1 MNARMKTHVTEQTPK
16 TGLTRE
22 QRILSWIAVLL
33 VAGFLIDQLR
43 DVLMPFVV
51 GMAIAYFFDPVADK
65 LEEMGFSRTLA
76 TSTILV
82 GFFIALVGLA
92 LLLIPTLQKQIA
104 NALQL
109 IPLIVDRFRDAI
121 GPLLAQLSTEVDQDT
136 VTSIRESVQ
145 KYAGTAL
152 KLVSGLIANVWSGGL
167 AVLNILSL
175 LLITPLVAFYLLRDW
190 DRIVEKI
197 DGLLPRDGAPAIRE
211 QFRKIDATLAGFV
224 RGQASVCLVLMVIY
238 AVGLSFAGL
247 NASLL
252 IGIGAGA
259 LAVIPYIGAAISLI
273 IGVALAVAQ
282 FHQDW
287 VPILLVA
294 AVFITG
300 QTLESYVLTPR
311 LVGGRVG
318 LSPIWV
324 IFAMLAGGSLFG
336 LTGVLIALPV
346 AAIAGVL
353 VRFGIDQYLDSDLYR
368 GDGNESSKASSDN

>member
-1 MNARMKTHVTEQTPK
+1 MNTHVIEETPK
-16 TGLTRE
+16 PGLSRE
-22 QRILSWIAVLL
+22 QRILSWIAVIL

-65 LEEMGFSRTLA
+65 LEEMGCSRTFA
-76 TSTILV
+76 TSAILI

-92 LLLIPTLQKQIA
+92 LLLIPTLQKQIV
-104 NALQL
+104 NAIQL
-109 IPLIVDRFRDAI
+109 IPLIVDRVRDALD
-121 GPLLAQLSTEVDQDT
+121 PLLAQLSTEVDQDT
-136 VTSIRESVQ
+136 VTSIKQAVQ

-152 KLVSGLIANVWSGGL
+152 KLMTGVVANVWSGGL
-167 AVLNILSL
+167 AVLNVLSL

-197 DGLLPRDGAPAIRE
+197 DSLLPRDGAPTIRE

-224 RGQASVCLVLMVIY
+224 RGQASVCLVLMVLY
-238 AVGLSFAGL
+238 AVGLSFTGL

-252 IGIGAGA
+252 IGISAGA

-273 IGVALAVAQ
+273 IGIALAVAQ

-294 AVFITG
+294 VVFIIG

-311 LVGGRVG
+311 LVGGRIG
-318 LSPIWV
+318 LSPIWI

-336 LTGVLIALPV
+336 LTGVLIALPI

-368 GDGNESSKASSDN
+368 GDGDGPSKASSEN

>member
-1 MNARMKTHVTEQTPK
+1 MKIQVTNEAPK
-16 TGLTRE
+16 TGLSRE

-65 LEEMGFSRTLA
+65 LEEIGLSRTLA
-76 TSTILV
+76 TSTILI
-82 GFFIALVGLA
+82 GFFVALVGLA
-92 LLLIPTLQKQIA
+92 LLLIPALQKQITSA
-104 NALQL
+104 IQL

-121 GPLLAQLSTEVDQDT
+121 DPLLAQMSTEVDQDT
-136 VTSIRESVQ
+136 VKSIKEAVQ

-152 KLVSGLIANVWSGGL
+152 KLATSFISNVWSGGL
-167 AVLNILSL
+167 AVLNLLSL

-190 DRIVEKI
+190 DRIVKKI
-197 DGLLPRDGAPAIRE
+197 DGLLPRDGAPAIRK
-211 QFRKIDATLAGFV
+211 QFQKIDQTLAGFV

-238 AVGLSFAGL
+238 AVGLSVVGM

-252 IGIGAGA
+252 VGIAAGA
-259 LAVIPYIGAAISLI
+259 LAVIPYIGAAIGLV

-287 VPILLVA
+287 VSILLVA
-294 AVFITG
+294 AVFVTG

-318 LSPIWV
+318 LSPIWI

-353 VRFGIDQYLDSDLYR
+353 VRFGIDQYMDSDLYHGEGAER
-368 GDGNESSKASSDN
+368 SNPSSEK

>member
-1 MNARMKTHVTEQTPK
+1 M
-16 TGLTRE
+16 
-22 QRILSWIAVLL
+22 LL

-43 DVLMPFVV
+43 DVLMPFMV

-76 TSTILV
+76 TSIILI
-82 GFFIALVGLA
+82 GFFVALVGLA

-104 NALQL
+104 NAIQL
-109 IPLIVDRFRDAI
+109 IPLIIDRFRDAI
-121 GPLLAQLSTEVDQDT
+121 DPILAQLSTEVDQDT
-136 VTSIRESVQ
+136 VSSLKETVQ

-152 KLVSGLIANVWSGGL
+152 KLATGFISNVWSGGL
-167 AVLNILSL
+167 AILNLLSL

-190 DRIVEKI
+190 DRIVDKI

-211 QFRKIDATLAGFV
+211 QFRKIDQTLAGFV
-224 RGQASVCLVLMVIY
+224 RGQASVCIVLMIIY
-238 AVGLSFAGL
+238 AVGLTFAGL

-252 IGIGAGA
+252 VGIAAGA
-259 LAVIPYIGAAISLI
+259 LAVIPYIGATISLV

-287 VPILLVA
+287 VPILMVA
-294 AVFITG
+294 LVFIVG

-318 LSPIWV
+318 LSPIWI

-353 VRFGIDQYLDSDLYR
+353 VRFGIDQYLDSDLYH
-368 GDGNESSKASSDN
+368 GADGEGSKHSDEK

>member
-1 MNARMKTHVTEQTPK
+1 MKTDVTEETPK
-16 TGLTRE
+16 PGLSRE
-22 QRILSWIAVLL
+22 QRILSWIAVIL

-76 TSTILV
+76 TSAILL
-82 GFFIALVGLA
+82 GFFIALFGLA
-92 LLLIPTLQKQIA
+92 LLLIPTLQKQITSA
-104 NALQL
+104 IQL
-109 IPLIVDRFRDAI
+109 IPLIVDRFRDALE
-121 GPLLAQLSTEVDQDT
+121 PLLAQLSTEVDQDT
-136 VTSIRESVQ
+136 VTSIREAVQ

-152 KLVSGLIANVWSGGL
+152 KLVSGVISNVWSGGL

-197 DGLLPRDGAPAIRE
+197 DGLLPRDGAPTIRA

-238 AVGLSFAGL
+238 AVGLSFTGL

-252 IGIGAGA
+252 VGIAAGA

-287 VPILLVA
+287 VPILFVA
-294 AVFITG
+294 LVFITG
-300 QTLESYVLTPR
+300 QTLESYILTPR

-318 LSPIWV
+318 LSPIWI

-368 GDGNESSKASSDN
+368 GDGEDSEKASRKN

>member
-1 MNARMKTHVTEQTPK
+1 MTTDVTEETPK
-16 TGLTRE
+16 PGLSRE
-22 QRILSWIAVLL
+22 QRILSWIAVIL

-76 TSTILV
+76 TSAILL
-82 GFFIALVGLA
+82 GFFIALFGLA
-92 LLLIPTLQKQIA
+92 LLLIPTLQKQITSA
-104 NALQL
+104 IQL
-109 IPLIVDRFRDAI
+109 IPLIVDRFRDALE
-121 GPLLAQLSTEVDQDT
+121 PLLAQLSTEVDQDT
-136 VTSIRESVQ
+136 VTSIREAVQ

-152 KLVSGLIANVWSGGL
+152 KLVSGVISNVWSGGL

-197 DGLLPRDGAPAIRE
+197 DGLLPRDGAPTIRA

-238 AVGLSFAGL
+238 AVGLSFTGL

-252 IGIGAGA
+252 VGIAAGA

-287 VPILLVA
+287 VPILFVA
-294 AVFITG
+294 LVFITG
-300 QTLESYVLTPR
+300 QTLESYILTPR

-318 LSPIWV
+318 LSPIWI

-368 GDGNESSKASSDN
+368 GDGEDSEKASRKN

>member
-1 MNARMKTHVTEQTPK
+1 MTTDVTEETPK
-16 TGLTRE
+16 PGLSRE
-22 QRILSWIAVLL
+22 QRILSWIAVIL

-76 TSTILV
+76 TSAILL
-82 GFFIALVGLA
+82 GFFIALFGLA
-92 LLLIPTLQKQIA
+92 LLLIPTLQKQITSA
-104 NALQL
+104 IQL
-109 IPLIVDRFRDAI
+109 IPLIVDRFRDALE
-121 GPLLAQLSTEVDQDT
+121 PLLAQLSTEVDQDT
-136 VTSIRESVQ
+136 VTSIREAVQ

-152 KLVSGLIANVWSGGL
+152 KLVSGVISNVWSGGL

-197 DGLLPRDGAPAIRE
+197 DGLLPRDGAPTIRA

-252 IGIGAGA
+252 VGIAAGA

-287 VPILLVA
+287 VPILFVA
-294 AVFITG
+294 LVFITG
-300 QTLESYVLTPR
+300 QTLESYILTPR

-318 LSPIWV
+318 LSPIWI

-368 GDGNESSKASSDN
+368 GDGEDSEKASRKN

>member
-1 MNARMKTHVTEQTPK
+1 MTDERAKA
-16 TGLTRE
+16 GLSRE
-22 QRILSWIAVLL
+22 QRILSWIAVIL

-65 LEEMGFSRTLA
+65 LEEWGFSRTMA
-76 TSTILV
+76 TSAILI

-92 LLLIPTLQKQIA
+92 LLLIPTLQKQIGSA
-104 NALQL
+104 IQL
-109 IPLIVDRFRDAI
+109 VPLVVDRIRDFI
-121 GPLLAQLSTEVDQDT
+121 DPMLAQLSTEVDQDA
-136 VTSIRESVQ
+136 VASIKAGIQ

-152 KLVSGLIANVWSGGL
+152 KLVSGFVANVWSGGL
-167 AVLNILSL
+167 AVLNLLSL

-190 DRIVEKI
+190 DVIVAKI
-197 DGLLPRDGAPAIRE
+197 DGLLPRDGAPTIRE

-238 AVGLSFAGL
+238 AVGLSVVGL

-259 LAVIPYIGAAISLI
+259 LAVIPYIGATISLI
-273 IGVALAVAQ
+273 IGISLAVAQ

-294 AVFITG
+294 LVFIVG

-318 LSPIWV
+318 LSPIWI

-353 VRFGIDQYLDSDLYR
+353 VRFGIDQYMDSDLYHGN
-368 GDGNESSKASSDN
+368 GDSPSKGSSEN

>member
-1 MNARMKTHVTEQTPK
+1 MTDEKPK
-16 TGLTRE
+16 VGLSRE
-22 QRILSWIAVLL
+22 QRILSWIAVVL

-65 LEEMGFSRTLA
+65 LEEWGFSRTMA
-76 TSTILV
+76 TSAILI
-82 GFFIALVGLA
+82 GFFVALVGLA
-92 LLLIPTLQKQIA
+92 LLLVPTLQKQIGSA
-104 NALQL
+104 IQL
-109 IPLIVDRFRDAI
+109 VPLVVDRFRDFI
-121 GPLLAQLSTEVDQDT
+121 EPLLAQLSTEVDQDT
-136 VTSIRESVQ
+136 VTSIREAAQ

-152 KLVSGLIANVWSGGL
+152 KLASGFIANVWSGGL
-167 AVLNILSL
+167 AILNLLSL

-190 DRIVEKI
+190 DVIVAKI
-197 DGLLPRDGAPAIRE
+197 DGLLPRDGAPTIRE

-238 AVGLSFAGL
+238 AVGLSVVGL

-259 LAVIPYIGAAISLI
+259 LAVIPYIGATISLI
-273 IGVALAVAQ
+273 IGVALAIAQ

-294 AVFITG
+294 LVFIVG

-318 LSPIWV
+318 LSPIWI

-353 VRFGIDQYLDSDLYR
+353 VRFGINQYMDSDLYHGN
-368 GDGNESSKASSDN
+368 GDSPSKGSSEN

>member
-1 MNARMKTHVTEQTPK
+1 MNILVTNEVPK
-16 TGLTRE
+16 TGLSRE
-22 QRILSWIAVLL
+22 QRILSWIAVIL

-65 LEEMGFSRTLA
+65 LEEIGFSRTLA
-76 TSTILV
+76 TSTILI
-82 GFFIALVGLA
+82 GFFVALIGLA
-92 LLLIPTLQKQIA
+92 LLLIPALQQQITSA
-104 NALQL
+104 IQL
-109 IPLIVDRFRDAI
+109 IPLIIDRFRDAI
-121 GPLLAQLSTEVDQDT
+121 EPLLAQMSTEIDQDA
-136 VTSIRESVQ
+136 VKSIKEAVQ

-152 KLVSGLIANVWSGGL
+152 KLATGFISNVWSGGL
-167 AVLNILSL
+167 AVLNLLSL
-175 LLITPLVAFYLLRDW
+175 FLITPLVAFYLLRDW
-190 DRIVEKI
+190 DRIVEKV

-211 QFRKIDATLAGFV
+211 QFQKIDQTLAGFV

-238 AVGLSFAGL
+238 AVGLSVVGM

-252 IGIGAGA
+252 VGIAAGA
-259 LAVIPYIGAAISLI
+259 LAVIPYIGAAISLV
-273 IGVALAVAQ
+273 IGVALAIAQ

-287 VPILLVA
+287 VSILMVA
-294 AVFITG
+294 LVFIVG

-318 LSPIWV
+318 LSPIWI

-346 AAIAGVL
+346 AAISGVL
-353 VRFGIDQYLDSDLYR
+353 VRFGIDQYMDSDLYHGEGAKR
-368 GDGNESSKASSDN
+368 SKPSSEK